1 MDYIAQ
7 QPPLSME
14 IPRQEYWTALPFPPP
29 GCLPDPGIK
38 PASPAL
44 AGRFFTT
51 APLGGPIRL
60 LLLIMQM
67 GRLRLREMQ
76 VDDITVPELLHLEP
90 RSNRNNISDG
100 AA

>member
-1 MDYIAQ
+1 
-7 QPPLSME
+7 ME
-14 IPRQEYWTALPFPPP
+14 IPKQEYWSALPFPPP

-38 PASPAL
+38 PASPCWQVDSL
-44 AGRFFTT
+44 
-51 APLGGPIRL
+51 PLHHLGGPAML

-76 VDDITVPELLHLEP
+76 GDDITVPELLHLEP
-90 RSNRNNISDG
+90 RSNRNSISDG